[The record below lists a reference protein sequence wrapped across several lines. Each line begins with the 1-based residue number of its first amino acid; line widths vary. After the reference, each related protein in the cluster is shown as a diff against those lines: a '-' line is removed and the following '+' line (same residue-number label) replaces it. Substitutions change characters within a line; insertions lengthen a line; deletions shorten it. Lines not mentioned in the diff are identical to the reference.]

1 MPANVESMFS
11 VREMPWHREGTILS
25 DYPGSWAEARILAGL
40 DWDPISTEVYAC
52 TGIDRNTLTEVY
64 EQVEGW
70 KAISRSDTGAVLS
83 INRDSYTVINHRE
96 MGEIVEAVLAQPNV
110 KWETAGVLDGGRAVW
125 CLALL
130 DEPVELPGDDSPTL
144 PYLAITNR
152 HDGTAACALRATAV
166 RIVCANTFRAAELEG
181 ERTGATFSFIHRSSW
196 KTRIE
201 EAKKAVT
208 GARAEMNRY
217 IELATQLLGITIS
230 PKQRELFITEF
241 IPMPPQGLVTDRVAR
256 NVDEARQALR
266 MIFESKTTEQVA
278 HTAYGLVQAAGEYLD
293 HVRTA
298 RSWET
303 RLNRTLIRPE
313 PLKHRALTL
322 IRDVVAAT

>member
-96 MGEIVEAVLAQPNV
+96 MGEIVEAVLAQPSV

-130 DEPVELPGDDSPTL
+130 DEPVELPGDASPTL
-144 PYLAITNR
+144 PYLAITTR

-196 KTRIE
+196 RARIE
-201 EAKKAVT
+201 EARKAVT
-208 GARAEMNRY
+208 GARAEMHRY
-217 IELATQLLGITIS
+217 TELATELLGIPIT
-230 PKQRELFITEF
+230 PQQRELFITEF

-256 NVDEARQALR
+256 NVEEARAALR
-266 MIFESKTTEQVA
+266 MILESKTTQQVSG
-278 HTAYGLVQAAGEYLD
+278 TAYGLVQAAGEYLD
-293 HVRTA
+293 HIRNA

-303 RLNRTLIRPE
+303 KLNRTLIRPE
-313 PLKHRALTL
+313 PLKHRALSL
-322 IRDVVAAT
+322 IREVVATA

>member
-11 VREMPWHREGTILS
+11 VRQMPWHQEGIVLG
-25 DYPGSWAEARILAGL
+25 DYPGTWAEARVLAGL
-40 DWDPISTEVYAC
+40 DWDPVTTDVYAAA
-52 TGIDRNTLTEVY
+52 GINPDGSLHY
-64 EQVEGW
+64 EPVEGW
-70 KAISRSDTGAVLS
+70 KCISRSDTGAVLS
-83 INRDSYTVINHRE
+83 INKDSYTVIGHGE

-110 KWETAGVLDGGRAVW
+110 KWETAGVLDSGRSVW

-181 ERTGATFSFIHRSSW
+181 ERTGATFSFIHKSSW
-196 KTRIE
+196 RSRIE
-201 EAKKAVT
+201 DARQAVT
-208 GARAEMNRY
+208 GARREMHRY
-217 IELATQLLGITIS
+217 TELAYELLGIQVT
-230 PKQRELFITEF
+230 PRQRELFVTEF
-241 IPMPPQGLVTDRVAR
+241 IPMPPAGLVTDRVAR
-256 NVDEARQALR
+256 NVDQARKDLR
-266 MIFESKTTEQVA
+266 WLFDSPTNKEIA
-278 HTAYGLVQAAGEYLD
+278 HTAYGLMQAAGEYLD

-313 PLKHRALTL
+313 PLKHRALSL
-322 IRDVVAAT
+322 IREVVSAA

>member
-11 VREMPWHREGTILS
+11 VRQMPWHREGTVLA
-25 DYPGSWAEARILAGL
+25 DYPGDWAEARTLAGL
-40 DWDPISTEVYAC
+40 DWDPITTEVYALVDLNADG
-52 TGIDRNTLTEVY
+52 TPRY
-64 EQVEGW
+64 EPIEGW
-70 KAISRSDTGAVLS
+70 QCIARSDNGHVLS
-83 INRDSYTVINHRE
+83 LNRDTYTVISHGE

-110 KWETAGVLDGGRAVW
+110 RWETAGVLDGGRAVW

-130 DEPVELPGDDSPTL
+130 DEPVELPGDDSPTM

-152 HDGTAACALRATAV
+152 HDGTGSCALRATAV

-181 ERTGATFSFIHRSSW
+181 ERTGATFSFIHKASW
-196 KTRIE
+196 RNRIE
-201 EAKKAVT
+201 EARQAVT
-208 GARAEMNRY
+208 GARSEMRRY
-217 IELATQLLGITIS
+217 TELAQQLLGIPIT
-230 PKQRELFITEF
+230 PRQRELFVTGF

-256 NVDEARQALR
+256 NVEEARAALR
-266 MIFESKTTEQVA
+266 LIFEPKTTEQVA
-278 HTAYGLVQAAGEYLD
+278 GTAYGLVQAAGEYLD

-313 PLKHRALTL
+313 PLKHRAMSLVREVT
-322 IRDVVAAT
+322 AA